1 MKVER
6 PQNSWRR
13 VILET
18 ERFPWGK
25 LQQLKE
31 EKSLIIIYFMES
43 IFVTWKTEQ
52 GSQWQM
58 NSKLLS
64 LHKEWNLK
72 LRNSLSFT
80 CPLYISVELKFSQN
94 NQKSLTRKING
105 KFIFFSLPSMIM
117 IVVVKQMLC
126 EKKEM
131 WKLMGD
137 LSVVKSS
144 L

>member
-43 IFVTWKTEQ
+43 NFVTWKTEQ
-52 GSQWQM
+52 GSRWQM

-80 CPLYISVELKFSQN
+80 SPLYISVELKFSQN

-105 KFIFFSLPSMIM
+105 KFIFFSLPSMMM

>member
-43 IFVTWKTEQ
+43 NFVTWKTEQ

-80 CPLYISVELKFSQN
+80 SPLYISVELKFSQN

-105 KFIFFSLPSMIM
+105 KFIFFSLPSMMM

>member
-80 CPLYISVELKFSQN
+80 SPLYISVELKFSQN

-105 KFIFFSLPSMIM
+105 KFIFFSLPSMMM